1 MMDELQEVIKILEN
15 EIKILNNSCVHVNK
29 LRDVVDA
36 VWARKI
42 AIYSMQELQR
52 YKQIGTVKECR
63 EAREKQKA
71 KKPIEDRHDNIRYTE
86 VYRCPVCSNSFSGR
100 GYAKY
105 CYHCGQ
111 KLDWRDGV

>member
-1 MMDELQEVIKILEN
+1 MGKKM
-15 EIKILNNSCVHVNK
+15 
-29 LRDVVDA
+29 
-36 VWARKI
+36 

>member
-1 MMDELQEVIKILEN
+1 MDEIQKAMGNLSTSGLEVQGQIRRVAEFY
-15 EIKILNNSCVHVNK
+15 
-29 LRDVVDA
+29 DA
-36 VWARKI
+36 LDT
-42 AIYSMQELQR
+42 AINAMQELQQYR
-52 YKQIGTVKECR
+52 EIGTLDEYR

-100 GYAKY
+100 WYAKY